1 MKTRKKVLLYAVIAT
16 FLLTLTPSNAF
27 ATGEQLLINLGGKLL
42 HSLFSTD
49 SKKKKSGKSVIELIQ
64 ESVIQSAAKKG
75 KKITFGKLHEQ
86 IELNKEARILTYDGT
101 VNNKKTFILLGFT
114 YKGEPKKIA
123 YKGCLW
129 SDDQKEYK
137 ETSKEQMR
145 DYFKKYCGADLGPIE
160 PETVETVTYKTPPTP
175 ASTSSSM
182 PTTSFAPDITPASY

>member
-1 MKTRKKVLLYAVIAT
+1 MKTRQKVLLYVMIVT

-27 ATGEQLLINLGGKLL
+27 ATGEQLLIDLGGKLL

-49 SKKKKSGKSVIELIQ
+49 SDSKKKKRGKSAIELIQ
-64 ESVIQSAAKKG
+64 ESVIQSAAKQG

-86 IELNKEARILTYDGT
+86 INLNQEAKILTYNGT

-129 SDDQKEYK
+129 SDDQEEYK
-137 ETSKEQMR
+137 NTSKEQMR
-145 DYFKKYCGADLGPIE
+145 DYFKKYCGADLGPVE
-160 PETVETVTYKTPPTP
+160 VEHETVISKTPPTP
-175 ASTSSSM
+175 VS
-182 PTTSFAPDITPASY
+182 PASCNF